1 MARLTSSHDPRGGRG
16 RWHGVSRRR
25 AVRTSQPTSRLH
37 EQILSNDTLETQVQN
52 DMSPFPA
59 VFREHVSRRRVPLMQ
74 ACHMTTLRSMC
85 MWVAVQHFSTHILP
99 TPQAF
104 EALSG
109 SRYTEALWWSEM
121 NQDLLKHMPT
131 AIVDELFDLLCLHA
145 PWSLTKEMMS
155 TYFLPAVATSSQPPR
170 MRSRIFF
177 PGSLPLF
184 SQDAKCASLLL
195 ATLAGSLALAKDAH
209 AVTRRITALDLH
221 GLTRLPGTAVSRL
234 LKAPSQAGH
243 AWYLRRISLP
253 GCLSVNDAT
262 VATILQVTGESLEH
276 LDATLTSVTASSIA
290 AMGAACPSLQ
300 VLKLAWCEQL
310 SDAGVSQAISDAISH
325 GAMSHP
331 PKIPFHALHTLDMS
345 HTLVGDIGVSGLL
358 RLCGTQ
364 LVSLDVSYTSVAEGG
379 TLDVLAMGLG
389 CGTRRVSRLEHLGLA
404 GLCVHAVSLMEFLH
418 AWLAYPGEMR
428 EEAPSMRSLCL
439 DNMVE
444 YVRRQ
449 PSSLQGRQGL
459 SGDTM
464 LMVAAMMHH
473 TCHQHDVVMGC
484 LSMNGDKRSA
494 HVPSHWAL
502 PPAMMMTRPWKGS
515 AMNMVHMLATCTRHL
530 SLQGLD
536 LSLDDA
542 STPAASSSVL
552 TELCLQH
559 TSLSDASLQSL
570 VQSTGALTSVY
581 LDNTQVTPT
590 SVDALVS
597 ANPQLSTLGLSQ
609 CRGIPVRDRRA
620 YWNRTLP

>member
-1 MARLTSSHDPRGGRG
+1 MARLRSSHDYRDGRG

-25 AVRTSQPTSRLH
+25 SARTSQPTSRRH

-59 VFREHVSRRRVPLMQ
+59 MFREHVSRRRMTVAQ
-74 ACHMTTLRSMC
+74 ASHMTTLRSIC

-99 TPQAF
+99 TPQAL
-104 EALSG
+104 EALTG
-109 SRYTEALWWSEM
+109 AQYTEALWWSDM
-121 NQDLLKHMPT
+121 NKELLKHIPT
-131 AIVDELFDLLCLHA
+131 SIMEELFDLLCLHA
-145 PWSLTKEMMS
+145 PWSLTKDMLTM
-155 TYFLPAVATSSQPPR
+155 YFLPAVGTSSQPPR
-170 MRSRIFF
+170 TRSRIFF
-177 PGSLPLF
+177 PGALPLF

-195 ATLAGSLALAKDAH
+195 ATLAGSLALANDAH
-209 AVTRRITALDLH
+209 AVTRCISALDLH
-221 GLTRLPGTAVSRL
+221 GLTRLPGAAVTRL
-234 LKAPSQAGH
+234 LKAPSQASH
-243 AWYLRRISLP
+243 AWHLRRICLP

-262 VATILQVTGESLEH
+262 VATILQVTGDSIEH
-276 LDATLTSVTASSIA
+276 LDVTLTSVTASSIA
-290 AMGAACPSLQ
+290 AMGAACPLLQ

-310 SDAGVSQAISDAISH
+310 SDASVSQAISDAISH

-331 PKIPFHALHTLDMS
+331 PMIPFHALHTLDMS

-364 LVSLDVSYTSVAEGG
+364 LVSLDVGYTSVAESG

-389 CGTRRVSRLEHLGLA
+389 CGTQRVSRLEHLGIA
-404 GLCVHAVSLMEFLH
+404 GLCVHAVSLIEFLH
-418 AWLAYPGEMR
+418 NWLAYPGELR
-428 EEAPSMRSLCL
+428 EEATSLRSLCL

-464 LMVAAMMHH
+464 LMMAAMIHH
-473 TCHQHDVVMGC
+473 TCHQYQVVMDR
-484 LSMNGDKRSA
+484 LSMNGDKRGV

-502 PPAMMMTRPWKGS
+502 PPAMLRRPWERS
-515 AMNMVHMLATCTRHL
+515 AVYMVHMLATCTRHL

-536 LSLDDA
+536 FSQGDT
-542 STPAASSSVL
+542 SGHAASASVL

-559 TSLSDASLQSL
+559 TSLIDASLQCL
-570 VQSTGALTSVY
+570 ARSTGALTSVY

-590 SVDALVS
+590 SVDVLVS
-597 ANPQLSTLGLSQ
+597 ANPQLTTLSLSQ

-620 YWNRTLP
+620 YWDRSPP

>member
-25 AVRTSQPTSRLH
+25 AVRASQPQSKRH
-37 EQILSNDTLETQVQN
+37 ESILSNETLETQVQN

-59 VFREHVSRRRVPLMQ
+59 VYREHVSWRRGPCTQ
-74 ACHMTTLRSMC
+74 ASGIATLRSIC
-85 MWVAVQHFSTHILP
+85 MWVAVQHFSSHILP
-99 TPQAF
+99 TPQAL

-109 SRYTEALWWSEM
+109 VRYTEALWWSDV
-121 NQDLLKHMPT
+121 NKDLLKHMPAT
-131 AIVDELFDLLCLHA
+131 MMEELFDLLCLHA
-145 PWSLTKEMMS
+145 PWSLTKEILTM
-155 TYFLPAVATSSQPPR
+155 YFLPAVGTSSQPPR
-170 MRSRIFF
+170 TRSRLFL

-184 SQDAKCASLLL
+184 SQDAKCASLIL
-195 ATLAGSLALAKDAH
+195 ATLAGSFALASDAH
-209 AVTRRITALDLH
+209 VVTRCITALDLH
-221 GLTRLPGTAVSRL
+221 GLTRLPGAAVTRL
-234 LKAPSQAGH
+234 LRAPSQASH
-243 AWYLRRISLP
+243 AWRLRRVSLP

-262 VATILQVTGESLEH
+262 VATIVQVTGDTLEH
-276 LDATLTSVTASSIA
+276 LDVTLTSVTASSIA
-290 AMGAACPSLQ
+290 AMGAACPRLQ
-300 VLKLAWCEQL
+300 VLKLAWCEHL
-310 SDAGVSQAISDAISH
+310 SDASVSQAVSDAISH
-325 GAMSHP
+325 GAMSRP
-331 PKIPFHALHTLDMS
+331 PMIPFRALHTLDMS

-364 LVSLDVSYTSVAEGG
+364 LVSLDVSYTSVAESG

-389 CGTRRVSRLEHLGLA
+389 SGTERVSRLEHLGIA
-404 GLCVHAVSLMEFLH
+404 GLCVHAVSLLDFVH
-418 AWLAYPGEMR
+418 KWLAYPGEVR
-428 EEAPSMRSLCL
+428 QEAPSLRSLCL

-473 TCHQHDVVMGC
+473 TCHQHHVVMDC
-484 LSMNGDKRSA
+484 LSMNGDKRRA
-494 HVPSHWAL
+494 YVPSHWAL
-502 PPAMMMTRPWKGS
+502 PPDRMTRAWEASGVS
-515 AMNMVHMLATCTRHL
+515 MVRMLATCTRRL

-536 LSLDDA
+536 LSLADA
-542 STPAASSSVL
+542 VGHAPSSSVL

-559 TSLSDASLQSL
+559 TSLSDASLQCL
-570 VQSTGALTSVY
+570 IPSTGALTSVF

-590 SVDALVS
+590 SVDALVA
-597 ANPQLSTLGLSQ
+597 ANPQLSILGLSQ

-620 YWNRTLP
+620 YWDRR